1 MRFLMCVAGKGS
13 RLECFAFVFRLGITH
28 LVYDKKFFESR
39 KVGKLTT
46 IKPRKNWISA
56 KNLLPQKRGIIMSH
70 LIIELAPNSLM
81 IYSHQ
86 FKEATSGK
94 KK

>member
-1 MRFLMCVAGKGS
+1 
-13 RLECFAFVFRLGITH
+13 
-28 LVYDKKFFESR
+28 
-39 KVGKLTT
+39 
-46 IKPRKNWISA
+46 
-56 KNLLPQKRGIIMSH
+56 MSH

-94 KK
+94 KEVKLFKLQDQFHP

>member
-1 MRFLMCVAGKGS
+1 MQAYHNK
-13 RLECFAFVFRLGITH
+13 A
-28 LVYDKKFFESR
+28 
-39 KVGKLTT
+39 
-46 IKPRKNWISA
+46 RKNWIT

-94 KK
+94 KEVKLFKLQDQFHP